1 MLNFNPTSKGI
12 TIDKNFIKLHNKN
25 QLFAESVFDDEK
37 QIYDVIWVLEQYEY
51 TEHDGTDMFSVFDG
65 FHLLEDAINIGMRLN
80 DKTRERIVDE
90 ILRINEKE
98 RAM

>member
-1 MLNFNPTSKGI
+1 MLSFNQVSESI

-25 QLFAESVFDDEK
+25 QIFAESVFDEIK
-37 QIYDVIWVLEQYEY
+37 QINDVIWILEQYEY

-80 DKTRERIVDE
+80 DSTRERIVGE
-90 ILRINEKE
+90 ILSKREKE
-98 RAM
+98 RV